1 MRAEEGDESVKDYAK
16 ESRETP
22 WVASRLPNMAAAG
35 SVPSPGASR
44 GCGAD
49 PADRRTPVPPA
60 ERVSDWATG

>member
-16 ESRETP
+16 ESRET
-22 WVASRLPNMAAAG
+22 WVASRLPNMAAVG
-35 SVPSPGASR
+35 SAPSPAASR

-60 ERVSDWATG
+60 ERVSAWAAG